1 MCHNPEQD
9 GHYGAENCSSCHD
22 PHSPQIANRK
32 TGKPLKPLCTA
43 CHPQQNKQMQD
54 YPSRHGSVDCII
66 CHTKHREFFTCQKCH
81 EPHEEG
87 TSYEQCLV
95 CHNPH
100 MPTHIKFT
108 DPTAESICKNC
119 HTSEQTLIDT
129 KGAGHKTDV
138 SCIDCHEQHGKAGI
152 PECDVCHGPDDSIH
166 YKVGNCASCH
176 DPHDPLTVK
185 VSAVEE
191 AKPACISCHPEQGG
205 EMQTHPSAHAQEDC
219 TLCHEQHKTF
229 LNCLEC
235 HDAHTESMT
244 YANCLQCHAP
254 HSPML
259 IKYDSSAVVSD
270 FCSSCHEETTRQI
283 DEQGV
288 GHKTEISCTD
298 CHEQHGK
305 AGIPECATC

>member
-1 MCHNPEQD
+1 MTYSNCRTCHSPHKPTAIAYVEKIDPLFCSGCHEDIVQLIQAEGGSHKNFITCTDCHIDHGENAIPECTMCHNPNQD
-9 GHYGAENCSSCHD
+9 NHFGAENCESCHD

-54 YPSRHGSVDCII
+54 YPSRHGFVDCII
-66 CHTKHREFFTCQKCH
+66 CHTEHREFFTCQKCH
-81 EPHEEG
+81 KPHEEG

-108 DPTAESICKNC
+108 DPTAESLCKNC
-119 HTSEQTLIDT
+119 HISEQTLIDT

-166 YKVGNCASCH
+166 YRVGNCASCH

-191 AKPACISCHPEQGG
+191 AKPACISCHSQQG
-205 EMQTHPSAHAQEDC
+205 
-219 TLCHEQHKTF
+219 
-229 LNCLEC
+229 
-235 HDAHTESMT
+235 
-244 YANCLQCHAP
+244 
-254 HSPML
+254 
-259 IKYDSSAVVSD
+259 
-270 FCSSCHEETTRQI
+270 
-283 DEQGV
+283 
-288 GHKTEISCTD
+288 
-298 CHEQHGK
+298 
-305 AGIPECATC
+305 